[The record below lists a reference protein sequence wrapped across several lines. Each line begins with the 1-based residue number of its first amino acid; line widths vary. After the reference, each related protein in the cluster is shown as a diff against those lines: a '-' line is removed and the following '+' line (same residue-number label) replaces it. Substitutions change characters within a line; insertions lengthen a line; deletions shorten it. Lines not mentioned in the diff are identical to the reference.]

1 MKIVSVK
8 GRWILDSRGN
18 PTVEADLLTDKGVFT
33 ASVPSGASTGIHE
46 AVELRDKEKDFH
58 GKGVLNAIKNIER
71 ISEKIKGMKCDNQEK
86 IDEAMKRFDN
96 TKNKSRLGANAI
108 LAVSIAAAKAG
119 AASENKSTY
128 KYISELLKS
137 RKNKIKLPVPFSNI
151 INGGVHADT
160 GLAIQE
166 FMIAP
171 YKAESFSEGIRIVSE
186 VYQDLK
192 KNLHKYGSTNVGDE
206 GGFAPKFTRVRE
218 ALDAIQ
224 ESVEDC
230 GYSDKVGLAI
240 DAAASEFYDSKLQKY
255 KIDDT
260 LKSREEMVDLYSD
273 LAKSYNIISIEDGFD
288 QDDWEGFALLNEEL
302 GKRIQVIGDDLTVTN
317 TERISTAIKKRA
329 INTLLLKLNQIGTV
343 SESLEAA
350 RLCYNND
357 LKVMASHRS
366 GETEDTFLADF
377 TVGIGCGELK
387 SGAPCRTERT
397 AKYNRILRIEE
408 ELGKKAVYAGW
419 H

>member
-46 AVELRDKEKDFH
+46 AVELRYKEKDFH

>member
-224 ESVEDC
+224 ESVE
-230 GYSDKVGLAI
+230 Y
-240 DAAASEFYDSKLQKY
+240 
-255 KIDDT
+255 
-260 LKSREEMVDLYSD
+260 
-273 LAKSYNIISIEDGFD
+273 
-288 QDDWEGFALLNEEL
+288 
-302 GKRIQVIGDDLTVTN
+302 
-317 TERISTAIKKRA
+317 
-329 INTLLLKLNQIGTV
+329 
-343 SESLEAA
+343 
-350 RLCYNND
+350 
-357 LKVMASHRS
+357 
-366 GETEDTFLADF
+366 
-377 TVGIGCGELK
+377 
-387 SGAPCRTERT
+387 
-397 AKYNRILRIEE
+397 
-408 ELGKKAVYAGW
+408 
-419 H
+419 

>member
-1 MKIVSVK
+1 MKIISVK

-18 PTVEADLLTDKGVFT
+18 PTVEADLFTDKGIFT
-33 ASVPSGASTGIHE
+33 ASVPSGASTGIYE

-58 GKGVLNAIKNIER
+58 GKGVIKAIKNIDQ
-71 ISEKIKGMKCDNQEK
+71 ISGKIKGMKCNDQEK
-86 IDEAMKRFDN
+86 IDQVMRNFDN
-96 TKNKSRLGANAI
+96 TKNKSKLGANAI

-119 AASENKSTY
+119 AASENKSIY
-128 KYISELLKS
+128 KYISEMLRS
-137 RKNKIKLPVPFSNI
+137 RKHKIKLPVPFSNI
-151 INGGVHADT
+151 INGGIHADT

-171 YKAESFSEGIRIVSE
+171 YKAESFSEGIKMVSE

-224 ESVEDC
+224 ESVEEC
-230 GYSDKVGLAI
+230 GYSENIGLAI

-255 KIDDT
+255 KIDNS
-260 LKSREEMVDLYSD
+260 LKSQEEMVNFYSD

-288 QDDWEGFALLNEEL
+288 QDDWEGFSLLNEEI

-317 TERISTAIKKRA
+317 TERISTAIKKQA

-343 SESLEAA
+343 SESLESA
-350 RLCYNND
+350 RLCYNNNV
-357 LKVMASHRS
+357 KVMASHRS

-377 TVGIGCGELK
+377 AVGIGCGELK
-387 SGAPCRTERT
+387 SGAPCRSERT

-408 ELGKKAVYAGW
+408 ELGKKAEYAAW
-419 H
+419 